1 MTTATWYVLIG
12 KCPRWALW
20 AIDACVDTWREI
32 RS

>member
-12 KCPRWALW
+12 KCPSWALRLV
-20 AIDACVDTWREI
+20 DACVDTWREI